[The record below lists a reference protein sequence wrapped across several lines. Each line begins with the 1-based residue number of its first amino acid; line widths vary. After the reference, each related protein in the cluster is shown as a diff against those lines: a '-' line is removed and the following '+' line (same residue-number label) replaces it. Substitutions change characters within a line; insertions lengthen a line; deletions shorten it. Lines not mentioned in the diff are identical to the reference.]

1 MNRLA
6 MNRFAMG
13 APLRRELPLLI
24 VEISLLVVL
33 LHANAPEVWFW
44 FAVLVV
50 LLAWRCWAWWC
61 RRQQARAPKEG

>member
-1 MNRLA
+1 MR
-6 MNRFAMG
+6 
-13 APLRRELPLLI
+13 APLRREMPLLI

-50 LLAWRCWAWWC
+50 LLVLALLFLF
-61 RRQQARAPKEG
+61 ELGF

>member
-1 MNRLA
+1 MR
-6 MNRFAMG
+6 
-13 APLRRELPLLI
+13 APLLRELPLLI

-50 LLAWRCWAWWC
+50 LLAWRGWAWCW
-61 RRQQARAPKEG
+61 RRQQARAQGED

>member
-1 MNRLA
+1 M
-6 MNRFAMG
+6 
-13 APLRRELPLLI
+13 RRELPLLI

-50 LLAWRCWAWWC
+50 LLAWRGWAWCW
-61 RRQQARAPKEG
+61 RRQRCCTGRPRPARCTGR

>member
-1 MNRLA
+1 MR
-6 MNRFAMG
+6 

-50 LLAWRCWAWWC
+50 LLVWRGWAWCW
-61 RRQQARAPKEG
+61 RRQQARAPGED